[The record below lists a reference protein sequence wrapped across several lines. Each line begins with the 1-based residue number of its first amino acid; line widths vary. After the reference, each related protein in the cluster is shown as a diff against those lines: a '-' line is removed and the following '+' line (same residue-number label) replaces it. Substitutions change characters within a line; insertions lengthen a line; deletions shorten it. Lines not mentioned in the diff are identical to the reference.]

1 MTKPSDMQWSGQ
13 WSEPLKHR
21 VHVAVSLK
29 PSDPA
34 QTSAQTSWH
43 SKSSQN
49 FWRKHSSSLQF
60 LHSREHWWGEGR
72 RQCPSTCLWFQL
84 HCHYSTS
91 IHFYVENRQ
100 ASKSYR
106 SPHFSH
112 HLPKSGFELQDK
124 VACLSL
130 SSLFLLPA
138 WSFLPLTPH
147 WGWQAAD
154 TTSWTQAPT
163 QESHCLKILGQNSE
177 TQRRRLRPP
186 LVSLDSILYSS
197 FALPKYKE
205 NQDRWLQDAST
216 KYLLRASDEQT
227 RSAETSKVIFL

>member
-1 MTKPSDMQWSGQ
+1 MWQC
-13 WSEPLKHR
+13 
-21 VHVAVSLK
+21 
-29 PSDPA
+29 
-34 QTSAQTSWH
+34 
-43 SKSSQN
+43 
-49 FWRKHSSSLQF
+49 HSSHQTLHRHQHRHLDTASLPKTSEENTHDLSSF
-60 LHSREHWWGEGR
+60 CTAESTGGERGDASAPALASDFS
-72 RQCPSTCLWFQL
+72 CIVT
-84 HCHYSTS
+84 HYSTS
-91 IHFYVENRQ
+91 IHFYLENRQ

-154 TTSWTQAPT
+154 TMSCTQAPT